1 MSGEVWTTIIAFLAL
16 LIFGGVAVIL
26 YVRYHNH
33 RYAQIK
39 RSHVNLHADVHE
51 ITRDLDRVPSRI
63 IAVIEHEAKAHAA
76 MLRTMAA
83 SMAAQDEA
91 NRAAFERVNER
102 SEALHAI
109 LDAKLS
115 GINADLGEQ
124 YDRIET
130 GVRLVDEHLGAF
142 QRDFEHSKVRM
153 VPIPQREQSQP
164 IERSPINEEQMQK
177 LVTWAKVREEAAAR
191 RAREEALAE
200 LHEVREKPPEPPRER
215 RDDLPAMPVASS
227 ETQFDRIQRIM
238 KGEPE

>member
-16 LIFGGVAVIL
+16 LVFGVAAVIL

-33 RYAQIK
+33 RYGK
-39 RSHVNLHADVHE
+39 LESSHVHLAAE
-51 ITRDLDRVPSRI
+51 IDAFDKHLAEFPSRI
-63 IAVIEHEAKAHAA
+63 IAIIEHEAKAHAA

-83 SMAAQDEA
+83 SMAAQEEA
-91 NRAAFERVNER
+91 NRAAFERANER
-102 SEALHAI
+102 SDALHAI

-115 GINADLGEQ
+115 GINTDLGEQ

-142 QRDFEHSKVRM
+142 QRDFEQSKVRM
-153 VPIPQREQSQP
+153 VPIPQREQNQP

-177 LVTWAKVREEAAAR
+177 LVTWAKLREEAAAR

-200 LHEVREKPPEPPRER
+200 LHEVKEKPPAPPRDR
-215 RDDLPAMPVASS
+215 RDDPPAMPVASS